1 MIDRETIER
10 IMDTAKVEEVVGDFV
25 SLRKRGVNMIGLCPF
40 HNEKTPSFTV
50 SPSKNLWK
58 CFGCGKGGKPVHF
71 IMEHEQLSYYEA
83 LRWLAKRYHIEFKE
97 RELTDEEKR
106 EESIRESMFV
116 INQYALQYFT
126 ETLHNSEEGKAIG
139 LNYFRHRGLRDE
151 TIRKFCLGYSLERR
165 DSFAKTAIA
174 AGYNPEIIAKTGA
187 CYSTEDGR
195 LQDRFWGR
203 VIFPVHTISGKVV
216 AFGGRV
222 LQTNTKAAKYVNS
235 PESEIYHKSDH
246 LYGLYFAKQAIMQ
259 KDRCILVEGYLDVIS
274 MYQAGIQNVV
284 ASSGTSLTTGQIR
297 LIHRFTSNVTLLYDG
312 DKAGI
317 KASIRGIDML
327 LEEGMNINVVL
338 LPEGEDPDSY
348 AQSHSTEEV
357 EEYIERDKVD
367 FIKFKTNL
375 LLDEVGEDPIKRA
388 GLIGDVVKSIAVV
401 PNDILRS
408 EYIKKCSDMLNV
420 GEQLLV
426 KETAKIRKARAE
438 EAQKRTESSTR
449 NSGESATA
457 GTDDPAPVDEF
468 QQNIINSYSNNP
480 LHHKEKAIIQFM
492 LKNGA
497 KPLQVPESKIDNT
510 PSFTETVI
518 SHLYYSF
525 EADGI
530 EFSHPLYKK
539 IFQEAAEHAADLEF
553 NPENHFIAHPDPE
566 ISALTAELC
575 GERYLLSKFF
585 SEQKSDERN
594 ELAVLFEQTT
604 RLAIAYKQSIV
615 DEMLK
620 NTMARLKDPAVAAD
634 PAALQEAMEDF
645 KFLKETQQAL
655 NNVLRGYGF
664 GNVALNV

>member
-151 TIRKFCLGYSLERR
+151 TIKKFCLGYSLERR

-174 AGYNPEIIAKTGA
+174 AGYNPEIIAKTGV

-222 LQTNTKAAKYVNS
+222 LQTNAKAAKYVNS

-274 MYQAGIQNVV
+274 MYQAGIQNAV

-357 EEYIERDKVD
+357 EEYIERNKVD

-426 KETAKIRKARAE
+426 KETAKIRRARAE
-438 EAQKRTESSTR
+438 EAQKRTESSNR

-497 KPLQVPESKIDNT
+497 KLLQVPESKIDNT

-664 GNVALNV
+664 GNIALNV

>member
-126 ETLHNSEEGKAIG
+126 ETLHNCEEGKAIG

-151 TIRKFCLGYSLERR
+151 TIKKFCLGYSLERR

-174 AGYNPEIIAKTGA
+174 AGYNPEIIAKTGV

-222 LQTNTKAAKYVNS
+222 LQTNAKAAKYVNS

-357 EEYIERDKVD
+357 EEYIERNKVD

-426 KETAKIRKARAE
+426 KETAKIRRARAE
-438 EAQKRTESSTR
+438 EAQKRTESSNR

-497 KPLQVPESKIDNT
+497 KLLQVPESKIDNT

>member
-151 TIRKFCLGYSLERR
+151 TIKKFCLGYSLERR

-174 AGYNPEIIAKTGA
+174 AGYNPDIIAKTGV

-222 LQTNTKAAKYVNS
+222 LQTNAKAAKYVNS

-357 EEYIERDKVD
+357 EEFIERNKVD

-449 NSGESATA
+449 NSEESAT
-457 GTDDPAPVDEF
+457 GTDSPVPVDEF

-492 LKNGA
+492 LKNGS
-497 KPLQVPESKIDNT
+497 KLLQVPESKLDNT
-510 PSFTETVI
+510 PAFTETII

-566 ISALTAELC
+566 VSALTAELC

-585 SEQKSDERN
+585 SEQNSDERN

-604 RLAIAYKQSIV
+604 RLAIAYKLSIV

-620 NTMARLKDPAVAAD
+620 STMARLKDPAVAAD
-634 PAALQEAMEDF
+634 PTALQEAMEDF

>member
-151 TIRKFCLGYSLERR
+151 TIKKFCLGYSLERR

-174 AGYNPEIIAKTGA
+174 AGYNPEIIAKTGV

-222 LQTNTKAAKYVNS
+222 LQTNAKAAKYVNS

-312 DKAGI
+312 DKVGI
-317 KASIRGIDML
+317 RASIRGIDML

-357 EEYIERDKVD
+357 EEYIERNKVD

-426 KETAKIRKARAE
+426 KETAKIRRARAE
-438 EAQKRTESSTR
+438 EAQKRTESSNR

-497 KPLQVPESKIDNT
+497 KLLQVPESKIDNT

-634 PAALQEAMEDF
+634 PTALQEAMEDF

>member
-151 TIRKFCLGYSLERR
+151 TIKKFCLGYSLERR

-174 AGYNPEIIAKTGA
+174 AGYNPDIIAKTGV

-222 LQTNTKAAKYVNS
+222 LQTNAKAAKYVNS

-348 AQSHSTEEV
+348 AQSHPTEEV
-357 EEYIERDKVD
+357 EEFIERNKVD

-449 NSGESATA
+449 NSEESAT
-457 GTDDPAPVDEF
+457 GTDSPEPVDEF

-492 LKNGA
+492 LKNGS
-497 KPLQVPESKIDNT
+497 KLLQVPESKLDNT
-510 PSFTETVI
+510 PAFTETVI

-566 ISALTAELC
+566 VSALTAELC
-575 GERYLLSKFF
+575 SERYLLSKFF
-585 SEQKSDERN
+585 SEQNSDERN

-604 RLAIAYKQSIV
+604 RLAIAYKLSIV

-620 NTMARLKDPAVAAD
+620 STMARLKDPAVAAD
-634 PAALQEAMEDF
+634 PTALQEAMEDF

>member
-1 MIDRETIER
+1 
-10 IMDTAKVEEVVGDFV
+10 
-25 SLRKRGVNMIGLCPF
+25 
-40 HNEKTPSFTV
+40 
-50 SPSKNLWK
+50 
-58 CFGCGKGGKPVHF
+58 
-71 IMEHEQLSYYEA
+71 
-83 LRWLAKRYHIEFKE
+83 
-97 RELTDEEKR
+97 
-106 EESIRESMFV
+106 
-116 INQYALQYFT
+116 
-126 ETLHNSEEGKAIG
+126 
-139 LNYFRHRGLRDE
+139 
-151 TIRKFCLGYSLERR
+151 
-165 DSFAKTAIA
+165 
-174 AGYNPEIIAKTGA
+174 
-187 CYSTEDGR
+187 
-195 LQDRFWGR
+195 
-203 VIFPVHTISGKVV
+203 
-216 AFGGRV
+216 
-222 LQTNTKAAKYVNS
+222 
-235 PESEIYHKSDH
+235 
-246 LYGLYFAKQAIMQ
+246 
-259 KDRCILVEGYLDVIS
+259 
-274 MYQAGIQNVV
+274 
-284 ASSGTSLTTGQIR
+284 
-297 LIHRFTSNVTLLYDG
+297 
-312 DKAGI
+312 
-317 KASIRGIDML
+317 
-327 LEEGMNINVVL
+327 
-338 LPEGEDPDSY
+338 
-348 AQSHSTEEV
+348 
-357 EEYIERDKVD
+357 
-367 FIKFKTNL
+367 
-375 LLDEVGEDPIKRA
+375 
-388 GLIGDVVKSIAVV
+388 
-401 PNDILRS
+401 
-408 EYIKKCSDMLNV
+408 MLNV

-426 KETAKIRKARAE
+426 KETAKIRRARAE
-438 EAQKRTESSTR
+438 EAQKRTESSNR

-497 KPLQVPESKIDNT
+497 KLLQVPESKIDNT

-634 PAALQEAMEDF
+634 PTALQEAMEDF

-664 GNVALNV
+664 GNIALNV